1 MLKKTVLR
9 TVVAA
14 GLMFSA
20 LAFTGCQTTGSARSE
35 LLTGNPDVPHERHAT
50 GIDSHT
56 ADERR

>member
-1 MLKKTVLR
+1 MLKRTVLR

-20 LAFTGCQTTGSARSE
+20 LAISGCQTTRTARPE
-35 LLTGNPDVPHERHAT
+35 MLTGNTEVAHERHAT

-56 ADERR
+56 ADDKR